1 MKPVKAEVPIWLRA
15 AYPWRPTTVPVN
27 RVIATITPM
36 VPPMTPRPPLP
47 KATSASSRW
56 TSRR

>member
-1 MKPVKAEVPIWLRA
+1 MKPVKAEVPIWSRA
-15 AYPWRPTTVPVN
+15 AYPWRPTTEPVA
-27 RVIATITPM
+27 RVIAIITPM

-56 TSRR
+56 TSLR